1 MIPYEELDNFFVK
14 PPKSIASY
22 QLFVVAPDGHTY
34 TISSDTN
41 HTTNQPPNW
50 SLRIGEEERILK
62 HLNHLRP
69 GHRLAKIT
77 ICMHVCNI
85 CPYGNMCVIRFI
97 YHTLL
102 VAWNVLLMVRKLQQR
117 RQNWS
122 NLLNYMQHLP
132 VDLQCGYEP
141 LKLNESATEPD
152 ILRLVELINRL
163 SFKTSQYVSR
173 VNQQVL
179 APACAD

>member
-1 MIPYEELDNFFVK
+1 MPLWQYVC
-14 PPKSIASY
+14 
-22 QLFVVAPDGHTY
+22 HTFY
-34 TISSDTN
+34 LS
-41 HTTNQPPNW
+41 P
-50 SLRIGEEERILK
+50 
-62 HLNHLRP
+62 
-69 GHRLAKIT
+69 
-77 ICMHVCNI
+77 
-85 CPYGNMCVIRFI
+85 
-97 YHTLL
+97 LL
-102 VAWNVLLMVRKLQQR
+102 VALVLVLLMVRKLQQR

-132 VDLQCGYEP
+132 VDLQSGYEP